1 MTNRHLVN
9 LYSPLYNHSATLRN
23 EGILLETS
31 ANLAKSKSL
40 ALFGLSLGY
49 FMVLLD
55 TTIVTVALPSIQSD
69 MGGEFTSLEWVVN
82 AYTVLF
88 ASLLLSMGSLSDRFG
103 AKRIFAGGLV
113 LFAAASGLSAATP
126 TLELLIV
133 LRGVLGI
140 GGAAMTSASL
150 ALIASV
156 FQEPKER
163 TKALGVFASVSG
175 IALALG
181 PVLGGMLAD
190 WIGWRSIFI
199 VNVPIAILSLVLI
212 VGTVGETK
220 RNRERGLDV
229 PGQLTATAFFLA
241 LTFALVEGGSLGWNS
256 PYVTSAVMTT
266 AVALVLFVIVETRSE
281 SPMLPFRLLRQRGIS
296 AGLVTGLAVNFGFSG
311 ILFVL
316 TFLFQQDR
324 GYSAWLTGL
333 AFLPLTLPM
342 MVNPIVTSRIVN
354 RVGARLPMICG
365 SILAAI
371 GTSMLTISIGN
382 LYWLTYIDLFLIG
395 YGLSLILPPLVMSV
409 VNAAPPGQAGVA
421 SGALNSIRQLGSAL
435 GVAVLSLCM
444 NGSGSSAEIAG
455 SSAGAHNAYVVAA
468 IAFGIGGAMTILFIG
483 RQPGAKQASHSRPA
497 YQPSGKRAP

>member
-9 LYSPLYNHSATLRN
+9 VVISLYNQLATLRN
-23 EGILLETS
+23 EGISMETS
-31 ANLAKSKSL
+31 VNLAKRKSL
-40 ALFGLSLGY
+40 VLFGLSLGY

-55 TTIVTVALPSIQSD
+55 TTIVTVALPSIHAD
-69 MGGEFTSLEWVVN
+69 MGGAFSSLEWVVN

-103 AKRIFAGGLV
+103 AKRIFISGLV
-113 LFAAASGLSAATP
+113 LFAVASALSGATSS
-126 TLELLIV
+126 LDLLIV

-175 IALALG
+175 VALALG
-181 PVLGGMLAD
+181 PVLGGMLSD

-212 VGTVGETK
+212 AGCVGETK
-220 RNRERGLDV
+220 RNRERGLDLL
-229 PGQLTATAFFLA
+229 GQSTAIAFFLA
-241 LTFALVEGGSLGWNS
+241 LTFALVEGGSQGWDS
-256 PYVTSAVMTT
+256 PSVTSAAIIA
-266 AVALVLFVIVETRSE
+266 AVGLLLFVIVEARSE
-281 SPMLPFRLLRQRGIS
+281 SPMLPFRMLRQRGIS

-311 ILFVL
+311 GLFVL

-354 RVGARLPMICG
+354 RVGVRLPMICG
-365 SILAAI
+365 SILTTI
-371 GTSMLTISIGN
+371 GTLMLTIAGGHHD
-382 LYWLTYIDLFLIG
+382 WLISIDLFLIG
-395 YGLSLILPPLVMSV
+395 YGLSLIIPPLVMSV
-409 VNAAPPGQAGVA
+409 VSAAPAGQAGVA

-444 NGSGSSAEIAG
+444 NGDGATAEIAV
-455 SSAGAHNAYVVAA
+455 SSSDAHTAYVVAA
-468 IAFGIGGAMTILFIG
+468 IVFAIGGAITILFIG
-483 RQPGAKQASHSRPA
+483 RKSRHA
-497 YQPSGKRAP
+497 QPSH

>member
-1 MTNRHLVN
+1 M
-9 LYSPLYNHSATLRN
+9 
-23 EGILLETS
+23 ETS
-31 ANLAKSKSL
+31 VNQISRKSL

-55 TTIVTVALPSIQSD
+55 TTIVTVALPSIHAD
-69 MGGEFTSLEWVVN
+69 MGGTLSSLEWVVN

-88 ASLLLSMGSLSDRFG
+88 ASLLLSMGALSDRFG
-103 AKRIFAGGLV
+103 AKRIFIGGLV
-113 LFAAASGLSAATP
+113 LFAAASALSAMVTDLDP
-126 TLELLIV
+126 LIV
-133 LRGVLGI
+133 LRGVLGV

-175 IALALG
+175 VALALG

-199 VNVPIAILSLVLI
+199 VNVPIAILSLIIMMGSVS
-212 VGTVGETK
+212 ETK
-220 RNRERGLDV
+220 RNRERGLDL
-229 PGQLTATAFFLA
+229 PGQTTAIVFFLA
-241 LTFALVEGGSLGWNS
+241 LTFALVEGGSLGWDS
-256 PYVTSAVMTT
+256 PYVTIAVLT
-266 AVALVLFVIVETRSE
+266 AAVGLLLFVIVEARSA

-296 AGLVTGLAVNFGFSG
+296 AGLFTGLAVNFGFSG
-311 ILFVL
+311 GLFVL

-324 GYSAWLTGL
+324 GYAAWLTGL

-365 SILAAI
+365 SILTSI
-371 GTSMLTISIGN
+371 GTLMLTIADGKHD
-382 LYWLTYIDLFLIG
+382 WLIYMDLFLIG
-395 YGLSLILPPLVMSV
+395 YGLSLIIPPLVMSV
-409 VNAAPPGQAGVA
+409 VSAAPAGQAGVA

-435 GVAVLSLCM
+435 GVAVISLWM
-444 NGSGSSAEIAG
+444 NGSSAPSDIAG
-455 SSAGAHNAYVVAA
+455 SSTVEPAAYVVAA
-468 IAFGIGGAMTILFIG
+468 SVFAVGGVVTAMFIG
-483 RQPGAKQASHSRPA
+483 RKSKNN
-497 YQPSGKRAP
+497 QPSH